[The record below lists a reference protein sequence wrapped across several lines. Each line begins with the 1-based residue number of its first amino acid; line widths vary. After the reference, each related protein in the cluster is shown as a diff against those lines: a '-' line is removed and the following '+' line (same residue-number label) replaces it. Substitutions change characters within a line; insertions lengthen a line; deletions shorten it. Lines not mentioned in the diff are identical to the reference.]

1 MFPHLP
7 LLVLGYAAVAWALC
21 LAGLAWLASALLD
34 RALSWGE
41 WLLLGAALAVAVV
54 VFASSRQQR
63 RRREIDDMRDSA
75 LW

>member
-1 MFPHLP
+1 MLP
-7 LLVLGYAAVAWALC
+7 RRSLLVLSYASVAWVLC
-21 LAGLAWLASALLD
+21 LAGFAWLGSALLN

-41 WLLLGAALAVAVV
+41 WLLLGVVLAVAVL
-54 VFASSRQQR
+54 VFASSRLQR